1 MEIFEMVCAGGK
13 LLADLASGSRDIYGI
28 TADMERDKRLRE
40 AHLSGMAREAK
51 QKEADE
57 EYKAT
62 QEAAGDLTRKVRDRF
77 DKLTEE
83 LDELKEA
90 RKKARTEEEKTAI
103 AEEIDLLIA
112 ELAAMGGQILKKTAG
127 Q

>member
-40 AHLSGMAREAK
+40 AHISGMAREAE
-51 QKEADE
+51 QKLADT
-57 EYKAT
+57 EYRAT
-62 QEAAGDLTRKVRDRF
+62 QKAAGDLTRDVRDRF
-77 DKLTEE
+77 NKLTKE

-90 RKKARTEEEKTAI
+90 RKKARTEEEKKAI
-103 AEEIDLLIA
+103 AEEINLLMV
-112 ELAAMGGQILKKTAG
+112 ELAAMSGQLHKGA
-127 Q
+127 